1 MAKMGK
7 KTTAS
12 GGNKPLTTGGKM
24 KTGGTQTGLQATTVT
39 GGKKSGMQHTMNVAV
54 SKGGKK

>member
-7 KTTAS
+7 KNTMS
-12 GGNKPLTTGGKM
+12 GGGKVLAPGKGM
-24 KTGGTQTGLQATTVT
+24 KTGGTQTGLQHTTVT
-39 GGKKSGMQHTMNVAV
+39 GGKKSGMQNTMNVAV